1 MEDMMKVGNIK
12 IDFDRIELAFP
23 LELPAD
29 QIPEEYRHLNNGEMH
44 VLPKKIR
51 QKLED
56 FDQKVFSF
64 IQGSMDSSLGTDQR
78 ILGLVKQDEDE
89 SKRFL
94 EKLNQYRQEYFELRD
109 EILAQYN
116 TLVENFISFF
126 VDACVK
132 KEYREK
138 ARASLKENI
147 PSKEEYGNSFRLS
160 VEEQDIE

>member
-1 MEDMMKVGNIK
+1 MEDIMQVGNMNIK
-12 IDFDRIELAFP
+12 FDRIELAFP
-23 LELPAD
+23 LEAPTD
-29 QIPEEYRHLNNGEMH
+29 EIPEEYRCLNNSEIH

-56 FDQKVFSF
+56 FDQKVISF
-64 IQGSMDSSLGTDQR
+64 IEESMDSSFGTDQQ
-78 ILGLVKQDEDE
+78 ILGIVKQDEDE
-89 SKRFL
+89 FERFL
-94 EKLNQYRQEYFELRD
+94 EKLNQYREEYFELRD
-109 EILAQYN
+109 EILAQYD

-147 PSKEEYGNSFRLS
+147 PSKEEYGDSFRLS
-160 VEEQDIE
+160 VEEQDME